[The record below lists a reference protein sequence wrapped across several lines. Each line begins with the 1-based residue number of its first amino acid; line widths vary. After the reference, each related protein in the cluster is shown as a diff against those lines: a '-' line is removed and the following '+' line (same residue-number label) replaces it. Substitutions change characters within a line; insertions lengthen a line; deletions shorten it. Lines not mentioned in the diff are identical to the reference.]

1 MLPKENRLKKKKD
14 FEKVFEKGE
23 TIKGDSVYIK
33 ALKTKEPFTRIG
45 FIVSKK
51 VSLNAVER
59 NKIKRRIREIVK
71 TIPIK
76 NKFDIVIVSLS
87 KIKKNTFEEIKQDI
101 EKTFKKI
108 NNA

>member
-14 FEKVFEKGE
+14 FERVFEKGE
-23 TIKGDSVYIK
+23 IVKGESIYIK
-33 ALKTKEPFTRIG
+33 ALKTKEPFPRIG

-71 TIPIK
+71 AISIK
-76 NKFDIVIVSLS
+76 NKFDIVIIALP
-87 KIKKNTFEEIKQDI
+87 KIKKNTFEEIRQDV

-108 NNA
+108 NNV

>member
-14 FEKVFEKGE
+14 FERVFEKGE
-23 TIKGDSVYIK
+23 TIRGNSLYLKV
-33 ALKTKEPFTRIG
+33 LKTEEPFMRIG

-51 VSLNAVER
+51 VSLLAVER
-59 NKIKRRIREIVK
+59 NKIKRRMRELIK

-76 NKFDIVIVSLS
+76 NKFDAIVIALP

-101 EKTFKKI
+101 EKTFKQI
-108 NNA
+108 NNV